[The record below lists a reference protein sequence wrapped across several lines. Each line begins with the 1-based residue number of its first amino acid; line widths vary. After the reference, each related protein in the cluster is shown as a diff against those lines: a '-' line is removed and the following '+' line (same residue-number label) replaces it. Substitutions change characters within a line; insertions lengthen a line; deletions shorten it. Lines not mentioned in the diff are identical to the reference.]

1 MKITGIIVEYNPFH
15 NGHLYHI
22 NKAKELTN
30 PDVLVAITSGNYNQR
45 GDVSIINKFEKTKA
59 ALENGV
65 DLVVELPYIYTTQN
79 AYVFGSKA
87 VDILNRLHTNY
98 LVFGSETNNLE
109 ELKKYSEL
117 EVDVTRLKQLM
128 HDGNSYPKSYGL
140 LSSYLYPND
149 MLAVTYLKAL
159 ASTNIKPISIQRT
172 NDYLGENLDIISS
185 ATAIRK
191 AVKQNIDISNTTPII
206 INNPVFNE
214 HLYPYIRNIL
224 FTHSSEQLSSIF
236 LVSEGIENLL
246 KENAV
251 KYNNYEDFINN
262 SISRRYTKSR
272 IQRILLQIVNN
283 ITKDEVKNLPNND
296 YIRVLGFN
304 SKGQELLKT
313 LKEEVNIVT
322 QFKNIPTAYK
332 DIEWKTSLTYSNL
345 LKDSQDYIKQELKG
359 PLYIKMDPVNRTQEK
374 KTIS

>member
-1 MKITGIIVEYNPFH
+1 MKITGLIVEYNPFH

-30 PDVLVAITSGNYNQR
+30 PDVLVAITSGNFNQR
-45 GDVSIINKFEKTKA
+45 GDISIINKFDKTKA
-59 ALENGV
+59 ALENGI

-87 VDILNRLHTNY
+87 VDILNKLNTNY

-109 ELKKYSEL
+109 ELKKYAQL

-140 LSSYLYPND
+140 LSSSLYPND

-159 ASTNIKPISIQRT
+159 ANTNIEPISIQRT
-172 NDYLGENLDIISS
+172 NDYLSQDLDIISS

-191 AVKQNIDISNTTPII
+191 AVKDNLDISKTTPIK
-206 INNPVFNE
+206 INDPIFNE
-214 HLYPYIRNIL
+214 DLYPYIRNIL
-224 FTHSSEQLSSIF
+224 FTHSSEQLSKIF

-246 KENAV
+246 KDNAI
-251 KYNNYEDFINN
+251 KYDNYEDFINN
-262 SISRRYTKSR
+262 SVSRRYTRSR
-272 IQRILLQIVNN
+272 IQRILLQIANN
-283 ITKDEVKNLPNND
+283 ITKNEVSALPDNN

-304 SKGQELLKT
+304 NKGQELLKS
-313 LKEEVNIVT
+313 LKEDVNIVT
-322 QFKNIPTAYK
+322 QFKNIPEAYK
-332 DIEWKTSLTYSNL
+332 DIEWRTSLTYSSL
-345 LKDSQDYIKQELKG
+345 LKDGQAYIKQELKG
-359 PLYIKMDPVNRTQEK
+359 PIIL
-374 KTIS
+374 